1 MKLIDFLCM
10 ITDDTRVAIVTDD
23 SACRSGRKIVTMP
36 KNKGEVSV
44 SSIEHLQKS
53 KVLRIGVVTPEVDG
67 PFIAIHVKNNYLEEG
82 AKDSGSIL
90 KGKYGLFAE
99 IQKED

>member
-10 ITDDTRVAIVTDD
+10 ITDDTRIAIVTDD
-23 SACRSGRKIVTMP
+23 SAFRKEMVIMP
-36 KNKGEVSV
+36 KNKGEVSI

-53 KVLRIGVVTPEVDG
+53 KVLRIGVVTPEVGG
-67 PFIAIHVKNNYLEEG
+67 PFVAIHVKNNYSEKG
-82 AKDSGSIL
+82 AKDSDSIL